1 MHVLQLSIIPGVELL
16 SYWVCVCVALLLPA
30 SQMVVPVG
38 FYQCRKK
45 LRIVL
50 YLSSHP
56 PPCFYQRKQRGVV
69 ACSKSERSDHL
80 NLHLITFPVA
90 SKTLPFDRCA
100 GKGCSLLITSNFP
113 STHSYAFIIFH
124 MVPGWNS
131 RCWST
136 TVVMFSLYFGDDL
149 GKHESLPLP
158 WWISPVTMCFS
169 FCTNDVGS
177 REKWVSN

>member
-100 GKGCSLLITSNFP
+100 GKGCSLLITLKLSLNPFLRIYNF
-113 STHSYAFIIFH
+113 SHGAWMELQMLKHHSGHVLLIFW
-124 MVPGWNS
+124 G
-131 RCWST
+131 
-136 TVVMFSLYFGDDL
+136 
-149 GKHESLPLP
+149 
-158 WWISPVTMCFS
+158 
-169 FCTNDVGS
+169 
-177 REKWVSN
+177 